1 MDLNSISNYILNY
14 FKSIPV
20 GLLHSLGYVLVF
32 FSAIFEAI
40 PIFGTLI
47 PGQSLIILS
56 GFLASQGLINI
67 YFLLVIASIGSIIG
81 DIIAFEMGKHWGEKF
96 LKKYGEY
103 VLINEKRN
111 KKLKKLIKKNLGK
124 SIFIGRYNSVTRAF
138 VPFLCGS
145 LKIKY
150 LNFLYWNILTGI
162 LWGST
167 WVLVGYFAGK
177 SFEIVARYIGLGI
190 LVATIISIVF
200 WVLFKYL
207 KEKKHIFTKYQ
218 LPILITNIISI
229 YVFSKMIED
238 ILDLEFI
245 TILDNWISSHIMQL
259 WNPILNSIFKFVTHF
274 ADTISIIIISVIIFI
289 YLHYK
294 KNKFDSYF
302 YLTNIILGLLLV
314 ELIKNLIGR
323 IRPQEQ
329 LISMTNYAFPSGH
342 STFSAIV
349 ALSIYFIYKDI
360 YKKNLKHKYLL
371 LLFLYPLII
380 GFSRIY
386 LNVHWFSDVIGGL
399 SLGVFIVTFN
409 YLIFE
414 YLKKIKKYN

>member
-20 GLLHSLGYVLVF
+20 ELLHSLGYVLVF

-56 GFLASQGLINI
+56 GFLASQGLMNI

-138 VPFLCGS
+138 VPFICGS

-177 SFEIVARYIGLGI
+177 SFEIVAKYIGLGI

-218 LPILITNIISI
+218 LPILITNIISLYI
-229 YVFSKMIED
+229 FSKMLED

-245 TILDNWISSHIMQL
+245 TIIDNWISSHIMQL
-259 WNPILNSIFKFVTHF
+259 WNPILNKIMIFITYF
-274 ADTISIIIISVIIFI
+274 ADTITIIFISIFIFI
-289 YLHYK
+289 YLYK
-294 KNKFDSYF
+294 KNKKLDSYF
-302 YLTNIILGLLLV
+302 YLLNIVSGLILV
-314 ELIKNLIGR
+314 MVIKNLISR

-360 YKKNLKHKYLL
+360 FKKNLKNKYLL

-414 YLKKIKKYN
+414 YLKKIKKSN

>member
-1 MDLNSISNYILNY
+1 
-14 FKSIPV
+14 
-20 GLLHSLGYVLVF
+20 
-32 FSAIFEAI
+32 
-40 PIFGTLI
+40 
-47 PGQSLIILS
+47 
-56 GFLASQGLINI
+56 
-67 YFLLVIASIGSIIG
+67 
-81 DIIAFEMGKHWGEKF
+81 
-96 LKKYGEY
+96 
-103 VLINEKRN
+103 
-111 KKLKKLIKKNLGK
+111 
-124 SIFIGRYNSVTRAF
+124 
-138 VPFLCGS
+138 
-145 LKIKY
+145 
-150 LNFLYWNILTGI
+150 
-162 LWGST
+162 
-167 WVLVGYFAGK
+167 
-177 SFEIVARYIGLGI
+177 
-190 LVATIISIVF
+190 
-200 WVLFKYL
+200 
-207 KEKKHIFTKYQ
+207 
-218 LPILITNIISI
+218 
-229 YVFSKMIED
+229 
-238 ILDLEFI
+238 
-245 TILDNWISSHIMQL
+245 MQL

-386 LNVHWFSDVIGGL
+386 FNVHWFSDVIGGL